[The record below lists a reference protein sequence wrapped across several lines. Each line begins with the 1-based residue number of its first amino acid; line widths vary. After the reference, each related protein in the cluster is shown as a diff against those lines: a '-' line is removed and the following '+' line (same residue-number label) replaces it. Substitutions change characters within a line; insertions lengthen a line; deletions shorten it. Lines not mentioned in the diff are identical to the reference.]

1 MKELYF
7 TSENIEFKTDAF
19 LETIREIHTIKKIDI
34 NLNNSALLV
43 LDMQKYFFQPSSHAY
58 IPSAPAVIA
67 PIKKLIELYQQKS
80 KPVIYTRHVN
90 TPEDAKNMNSWWKN
104 LILEQQQESE
114 IIEDILITNPVV
126 IKKTQYDAFYQTE
139 LLPYLN
145 RQKITDI
152 VITGVMTHLCVE
164 TTARSAFM
172 RGFKVII
179 TADGTASYNS
189 TYHLSSLIN
198 LSHGF
203 ATVLK
208 ISECV
213 ERLKKFNG

>member
-67 PIKKLIELYQQKS
+67 PIKKLIELYKQKS

-90 TPEDAKNMNSWWKN
+90 TPEDAKNMNIWWKN

-139 LLPYLN
+139 LLPCLN

-179 TADGTASYNS
+179 TADGTATYNS

-208 ISECV
+208 TSECV